1 MSLRGNLKTMSLP
14 DILQWIAAGQKT
26 GTLHL
31 ERRSVKKRIIVRDGQ
46 IFSSWSN
53 DPRESLGQFLIRER
67 LVTEEQLFK
76 ALIGQEEKGRLLGS
90 LLVAE
95 GMLGE
100 DDLRL
105 ALQAKAVETIYDLFL
120 WPEGEFDFRE
130 GEFPYD
136 VLIHWETPV
145 TPVILEGI
153 RRVDEWNRISTV
165 FPSMEVTFRVAA
177 APEEPAAPEELGA
190 YEKDGLALAE
200 GGKTLAQIALEMRR
214 SDFDTAHMMF
224 ELYQRGVI
232 AVDQV
237 RQASTASDP
246 IGAIQDL
253 LTLAYE
259 RLQEK
264 RFDAAI
270 KAYEQVL
277 ELDRL
282 NQNAKKGLL
291 AATEARGREKALR
304 SVSLDKVPHLTM
316 ALGELTQQQFDPHEG
331 FVISRVNG
339 QWDVQSILKLC
350 PMSEEDALLIFSR
363 LLDRKVL
370 ELRDS

>member
-14 DILQWIAAGQKT
+14 DILQWIAQGQKT

-31 ERRSVKKRIIVRDGQ
+31 ERRSIKKRIIVRDGQ

-53 DPRESLGQFLIRER
+53 DPRESLGQFLIRESM
-67 LVTEEQLFK
+67 VTEEQLFK
-76 ALIGQEEKGRLLGS
+76 ALIGQEEKGRLIGS
-90 LLVAE
+90 ILVSE
-95 GMLGE
+95 GILTE

-153 RRVDEWNRISTV
+153 RRVDEWNRIRAV
-165 FPSMEVTFRVAA
+165 FPSMEVTFKVPGPPEQLEAPHERQAVTLAA
-177 APEEPAAPEELGA
+177 Q
-190 YEKDGLALAE
+190 
-200 GGKTLAQIALEMRR
+200 GKTLAQLGLELRR
-214 SDFDTAHMMF
+214 SDFDVAHMMF
-224 ELYQRGVI
+224 DLYQRGVVG
-232 AVDQV
+232 VDQV
-237 RQASTASDP
+237 RQEATAQDP

-253 LTLAYE
+253 LALAYQ

-264 RFDAAI
+264 RFDSAI
-270 KAYEQVL
+270 QAYEQVL

-282 NQNAKKGLL
+282 NQNAKKGLI
-291 AATEARGREKALR
+291 AATEARSREKALK
-304 SVSLDKVPHLTM
+304 SVALGKVPYLTM
-316 ALGELTQQQFDPHEG
+316 DFAELTKLRFDPHEG

-350 PMSEEDALLIFSR
+350 PMAEEDALMIFSR
-363 LLDRKVL
+363 LLDRKVI
-370 ELRDS
+370 ELRDT

>member
-31 ERRSVKKRIIVRDGQ
+31 ERRSVKKRIIVRDGN

-53 DPRESLGQFLIRER
+53 DPRESLGQFLIREG

-76 ALIGQEEKGRLLGS
+76 ALIGQEEKGRLIGS
-90 LLVAE
+90 ILVSE
-95 GMLGE
+95 GVLSE
-100 DDLRL
+100 DALRT
-105 ALQAKAVETIYDLFL
+105 ALQAKAVQTIYDLFL
-120 WPEGEFDFRE
+120 WPDGEFDFRD
-130 GEFPYD
+130 GEFPHD

-153 RRVDEWNRISTV
+153 RRVDEWNRIRAV
-165 FPSMEVTFRVAA
+165 FPSMEVTFKLVGKPPVLE
-177 APEEPAAPEELGA
+177 APHER
-190 YEKDGLALAE
+190 LALSLATA
-200 GGKTLAQIALEMRR
+200 GKTLAQVALEMRR
-214 SDFDTAHMMF
+214 SDFDTAHLML
-224 ELYQRGVI
+224 ELHQRGFV

-237 RQASTASDP
+237 RSEATYTDA
-246 IGAIQDL
+246 IGAIQEL
-253 LTLAYE
+253 LADAYK

-270 KAYEQVL
+270 RKYEQVL

-282 NQNAKKGLL
+282 NQNAKKGLI
-291 AATEARGREKALR
+291 AAKEARGREKALQSVPR
-304 SVSLDKVPHLTM
+304 SKVPYLTM
-316 ALGELTQQQFDPHEG
+316 ELGELTRQQFDPHEG

-350 PMSEEDALLIFSR
+350 PMAEEDALLIFSR
-363 LLDRKVL
+363 LIDRKVI
-370 ELRDS
+370 ELKDHGDTRD

>member
-67 LVTEEQLFK
+67 MVTEEQLFK
-76 ALIGQEEKGRLLGS
+76 ALIGQEEKGRLIGS
-90 LLVAE
+90 ILVSE
-95 GMLGE
+95 GVLSE

-120 WPEGEFDFRE
+120 WTEGEFDFRE

-153 RRVDEWNRISTV
+153 RRVDEWNRIRAV
-165 FPSMEVTFRVAA
+165 FPNMEVTFKVLGAPHTLESPHERQVVDLAA
-177 APEEPAAPEELGA
+177 AGR
-190 YEKDGLALAE
+190 
-200 GGKTLAQIALEMRR
+200 TLAQVGLEMRR
-214 SDFDTAHMMF
+214 SDFDTAHLMF
-224 ELYQRGVI
+224 ELYQRGIVG
-232 AVDQV
+232 VDQI
-237 RQASTASDP
+237 RPDTTTADP
-246 IGAIQDL
+246 IGAIQEF
-253 LTLAYE
+253 LTRAYQ

-270 KAYEQVL
+270 KATVL
-277 ELDRL
+277 QRALRGEVESLLTAHERDVLDTVDRGQL
-282 NQNAKKGLL
+282 AGPVRPDLHDRASPRRRQGREARAVVAGEADHL
-291 AATEARGREKALR
+291 AAAQRRSMGQQEAR
-304 SVSLDKVPHLTM
+304 
-316 ALGELTQQQFDPHEG
+316 
-331 FVISRVNG
+331 
-339 QWDVQSILKLC
+339 
-350 PMSEEDALLIFSR
+350 
-363 LLDRKVL
+363 
-370 ELRDS
+370 

>member
-31 ERRSVKKRIIVRDGQ
+31 ERRSVKKRIILRDGQ

-67 LVTEEQLFK
+67 MVSEEQLFK
-76 ALIGQEEKGRLLGS
+76 ALIGQEEKGRLIGS
-90 LLVAE
+90 ILVSE
-95 GMLGE
+95 NIISE
-100 DDLRL
+100 DDLRT

-120 WPEGEFDFRE
+120 WPEGEFEFHE

-153 RRVDEWNRISTV
+153 RRVDEWNRIRAV
-165 FPSMEVTFRVAA
+165 FPSMEVTFKLVRTAESVESPDERQA
-177 APEEPAAPEELGA
+177 LT
-190 YEKDGLALAE
+190 LAGE
-200 GGKTLAQIALEMRR
+200 GKTVAQIALETRR
-214 SDFDTAHMMF
+214 SDFDTAHLMF
-224 ELYQRGVI
+224 ELYQRGLL

-237 RQASTASDP
+237 RPDATIADP

-253 LTLAYE
+253 LTLAYQ

-277 ELDRL
+277 DLDRL
-282 NQNAKKGLL
+282 NQNAKKGLI
-291 AATEARGREKALR
+291 AATEARTRQKALK
-304 SVSLDKVPHLTM
+304 SVALHKVPILTM
-316 ALGELTQQQFDPHEG
+316 DMGELTRQQFDSHEG

-363 LLDRKVL
+363 LLDRKVI
-370 ELRDS
+370 ELREA

>member
-67 LVTEEQLFK
+67 MVSEEQLFK
-76 ALIGQEEKGRLLGS
+76 ALIGQEEKGRLIGS
-90 LLVAE
+90 ILVSE
-95 GMLGE
+95 GVLTE

-120 WPEGEFDFRE
+120 WTEGEFDFRE

-153 RRVDEWNRISTV
+153 RRVDEWNRIRAV
-165 FPSMEVTFRVAA
+165 FPTMEVTFKVLGA
-177 APEEPAAPEELGA
+177 APVLESPHERQVLELAVLGR
-190 YEKDGLALAE
+190 
-200 GGKTLAQIALEMRR
+200 TLAQIGLEMRR
-214 SDFDTAHMMF
+214 SDFDTAHLMF
-224 ELYQRGVI
+224 ELYQRGVVG
-232 AVDQV
+232 VDQV
-237 RQASTASDP
+237 RQETTSADP

-253 LTLAYE
+253 LTLAYQ

-264 RFDAAI
+264 RFDAAL

-277 ELDRL
+277 DLDRL
-282 NQNAKKGLL
+282 NQNAKKGLI
-291 AATEARGREKALR
+291 AASEARSREKALK
-304 SVSLDKVPHLTM
+304 SVALTKVPYLTM
-316 ALGELTQQQFDPHEG
+316 ELVELTRQQFDSHEG

-350 PMSEEDALLIFSR
+350 PMAEEDALLIFSR
-363 LLDRKVL
+363 LLDRKVI
-370 ELRDS
+370 ELRDA

>member
-14 DILQWIAAGQKT
+14 DILQWIAQGQKT

-53 DPRESLGQFLIRER
+53 DPRESLGQFLIRES

-76 ALIGQEEKGRLLGS
+76 ALIGQEEKGRLIGS
-90 LLVAE
+90 ILVSE
-95 GMLGE
+95 GILTE

-153 RRVDEWNRISTV
+153 RRVDEWNRIRAV
-165 FPSMEVTFRVAA
+165 FPSMEVTFKLLGSPDTLEVGHERQAV
-177 APEEPAAPEELGA
+177 ELIGQ
-190 YEKDGLALAE
+190 
-200 GGKTLAQIALEMRR
+200 GKTLAQIGLEQRR
-214 SDFDTAHMMF
+214 SDFDVAHMMF
-224 ELYQRGVI
+224 DLYQRGMV
-232 AVDQV
+232 AVDQI
-237 RQASTASDP
+237 RQETAGQDP

-253 LTLAYE
+253 LTIAYQ

-264 RFDAAI
+264 RFDGAI

-282 NQNAKKGLL
+282 NQNAKKGLI
-291 AATEARGREKALR
+291 AATEARSREKAMKA
-304 SVSLDKVPHLTM
+304 VSLGKVPYLTM
-316 ALGELTQQQFDPHEG
+316 DFAELTQHQFDSHEG

-350 PMSEEDALLIFSR
+350 PMAEEDALMIFSR
-363 LLDRKVL
+363 LLDRKVI
-370 ELRDS
+370 ELRDA

>member
-14 DILQWIAAGQKT
+14 DILQWIASGQKT

-31 ERRSVKKRIIVRDGQ
+31 DRGSVRKRIIVRDGQ

-76 ALIGQEEKGRLLGS
+76 ALLGQEEKGRLIGS
-90 LLVAE
+90 ILVGE
-95 GMLGE
+95 GVITE

-105 ALQAKAVETIYDLFL
+105 ALQAKAVETLYDLFL
-120 WPEGEFDFRE
+120 WQDGDFDFKE
-130 GEFPYD
+130 GEFPHD

-153 RRVDEWNRISTV
+153 RRVDEWNRIRAV
-165 FPSMEVTFRVAA
+165 FPSMDVSFKVVGAPHALEGALERQGVGLAA
-177 APEEPAAPEELGA
+177 A
-190 YEKDGLALAE
+190 
-200 GGKTLAQIALEMRR
+200 GKTLAQIALEMRR
-214 SDFDTAHMMF
+214 SDFDTAHLLF
-224 ELYQRGVI
+224 DLYARGLL

-237 RQASTASDP
+237 RPPSQNADP
-246 IGAIQDL
+246 IGAIQGL
-253 LTLAYE
+253 LALGYQ

-270 KAYEQVL
+270 KAYEEVL

-282 NQNAKKGLL
+282 NQNAKKGLI
-291 AATEARGREKALR
+291 AAMEARSREKALKSVPR
-304 SVSLDKVPHLTM
+304 SKVPYLTM
-316 ALGELTQQQFDPHEG
+316 DLVTLTKEKFDPHEG
-331 FVISRVNG
+331 FVLSRVNG

-350 PMSEEDALLIFSR
+350 PMAEEDALLIFSR
-363 LLDRKVL
+363 LLDRKVI

>member
-14 DILQWIAAGQKT
+14 DILQWIATGQKT

-31 ERRSVKKRIIVRDGQ
+31 ERRSIKKRIIVRDGQ

-67 LVTEEQLFK
+67 MVSEEELFK
-76 ALIGQEEKGRLLGS
+76 ALIGQEEKGRLIGS
-90 LLVAE
+90 ILVAE
-95 GMLGE
+95 GVLTE

-153 RRVDEWNRISTV
+153 RRVDEWNRIRAV
-165 FPSMEVTFRVAA
+165 FPNMDVTFKVPGSGPPLEAPFEEAA
-177 APEEPAAPEELGA
+177 L
-190 YEKDGLALAE
+190 DLART
-200 GGKTLAQIALEMRR
+200 GKTLAQIGLEMRR
-214 SDFDTAHMMF
+214 SDFDTAHLMF
-224 ELYQRGVI
+224 DLYQRGHLS
-232 AVDQV
+232 VDQV
-237 RQASTASDP
+237 RQGTMAMDP
-246 IGAIQDL
+246 IGAIADL
-253 LTLAYE
+253 LAMAYQ

-270 KAYEQVL
+270 NAYEGVL

-282 NQNAKKGLL
+282 NQNAKKGLI
-291 AATEARGREKALR
+291 AATEARNREKALQ
-304 SVSLDKVPHLTM
+304 SVPLSKVPYLTM
-316 ALGELTQQQFDPHEG
+316 ELAVLTQQQFDPHEG

-350 PMSEEDALLIFSR
+350 PMAEEDALMIFSR
-363 LLDRKVL
+363 LVERKVI
-370 ELRDS
+370 ELRDA